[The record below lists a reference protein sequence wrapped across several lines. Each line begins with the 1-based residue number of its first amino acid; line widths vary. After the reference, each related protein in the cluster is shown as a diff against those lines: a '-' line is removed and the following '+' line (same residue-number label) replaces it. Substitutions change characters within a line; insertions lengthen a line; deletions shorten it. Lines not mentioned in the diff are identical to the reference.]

1 MSSGCAG
8 CWDIRGRS
16 RRRRSRCH
24 EVRAIGWSAS
34 PRSDAEWRFVDR
46 EVPPII
52 ERVRE
57 AKANFPPA
65 DHVSAEGAARLDAV
79 LERY

>member
-1 MSSGCAG
+1 
-8 CWDIRGRS
+8 
-16 RRRRSRCH
+16 
-24 EVRAIGWSAS
+24 VRAIGWSAS